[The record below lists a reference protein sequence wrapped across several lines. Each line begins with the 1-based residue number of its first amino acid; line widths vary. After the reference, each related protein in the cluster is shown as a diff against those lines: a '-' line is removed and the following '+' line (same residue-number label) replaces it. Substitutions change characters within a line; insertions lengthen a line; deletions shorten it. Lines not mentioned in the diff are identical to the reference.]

1 MKIDRQEFLQEL
13 RLRDQIRK
21 TIRVIRERKLSKY
34 ADLLTEEIRL
44 RKIVRMLLKEE
55 GEGDESTGIS
65 YLRTT
70 LKKILQE
77 LETGYT
83 SLRTSKEQRDSYRSH
98 ILNAI
103 QDLLV
108 RGDVNFNATPDKDPD
123 ERTPDIKEAIGVAV
137 GDGVPD
143 PRKRIDVGRK
153 KPDEDPADAEKAS
166 NEEELESFAI
176 SGQDLTGAKGAL
188 RSMKQI
194 EDEII
199 NTYADMY
206 DPNDRDVYA
215 DYLIT
220 NLQLYFDEFEDE
232 LQKTLPEPENPDY
245 EQRKAASAEAG
256 AAFEPEPE
264 ADTGIMDE
272 ESDPL

>member
-137 GDGVPD
+137 GDGAPD
-143 PRKRIDVGRK
+143 PRKRIDIGRK